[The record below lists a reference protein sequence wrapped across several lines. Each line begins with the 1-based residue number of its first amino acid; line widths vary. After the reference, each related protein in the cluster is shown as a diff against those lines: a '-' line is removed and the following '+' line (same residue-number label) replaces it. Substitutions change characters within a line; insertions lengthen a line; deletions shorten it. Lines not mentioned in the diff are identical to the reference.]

1 MEQSQPFGCSD
12 PTTKG
17 ITGFV
22 KYIQKTEDTMAK
34 KKSSNKPAGS
44 GNAKEALLA
53 ESIAEETSAANSTV
67 GDGTSVT
74 GVDDDMEEEEL
85 ELLQVDLGDIVKIK
99 QIMDETVAGTLLEH
113 IPEDYK
119 WDNFKLGIM
128 ALACSFAMMAQF
140 APVPFPDSRPILGI
154 CGTLYFVFSG
164 ILQLITTF
172 IDQDSILW
180 TLPIPDSNNVDMQ
193 KNGLVVRTSLERY
206 SEWYAVTIEL
216 HTNKKDSKSN
226 PSPSV
231 NNGTTTPS
239 TPFVFQRW
247 SIGQFFDKEGY
258 FDEIGV
264 SLEVEKLF
272 KRFEAGEYDKTI
284 PALSGA
290 SKSSKA
296 KKE

>member
-1 MEQSQPFGCSD
+1 MG
-12 PTTKG
+12 
-17 ITGFV
+17 
-22 KYIQKTEDTMAK
+22 K
-34 KKSSNKPAGS
+34 KKSGKQQQAEATSD
-44 GNAKEALLA
+44 AKEPSAS
-53 ESIAEETSAANSTV
+53 ESVVSRDHLSATNSAAA
-67 GDGTSVT
+67 DGTGNTTSDN
-74 GVDDDMEEEEL
+74 DDFEEEEL

-128 ALACSFAMMAQF
+128 AIACSFAMMAQF

-172 IDQDSILW
+172 IDQDAILW
-180 TLPIPDSNNVDMQ
+180 TLPIPDSSNKDMQ
-193 KNGLVVRTSLERY
+193 KRGLVVRTSLERY
-206 SEWYAVTIEL
+206 SEWYSVTIEL
-216 HTNKKDSKSN
+216 QKDKKKAVNDTSALTNKSSKAAN
-226 PSPSV
+226 PS
-231 NNGTTTPS
+231 T
-239 TPFVFQRW
+239 FVFQRW

-272 KRFEAGEYDKTI
+272 KRFEAGEYDKKI
-284 PALSGA
+284 PALNEA
-290 SKSSKA
+290 SKGGKSK
-296 KKE
+296 KD